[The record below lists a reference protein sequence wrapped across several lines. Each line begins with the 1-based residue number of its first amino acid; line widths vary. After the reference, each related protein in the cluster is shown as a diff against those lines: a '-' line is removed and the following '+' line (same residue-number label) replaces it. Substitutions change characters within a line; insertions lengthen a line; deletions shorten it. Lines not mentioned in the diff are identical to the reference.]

1 MQAVTVSAFGSPD
14 VLRVADV
21 TVPQPGPGQV
31 RVKVH
36 AAAVHPVD
44 LGIRS
49 GLFAELLPDQRR
61 YVLGWDLAGTVD
73 AVGAEVVA
81 FRPGDAVVGLSVWFD
96 SLAGTQ
102 AEFVVLDASGVA
114 AAPKGATWADAAT
127 LPLNALAAVQAL
139 NLMPGSTR
147 SVAITGAAGAV
158 GAFAA
163 ELAVHRGQSVYA
175 VASAQDETFIRGLS
189 ATFVPRSADPAGAI
203 RAVAGGPVDAVLD
216 AAGIGEAALGAVRD
230 GGVFV
235 ATVPPAAPPAQRDIQ
250 VFPMWVKPDGGQ
262 LAELVALAEQGKL
275 TLRVAQTYPLSDAAQ
290 AHARLEKGG
299 VRGRL
304 VLMSVLR
311 DRKELG

>member
-1 MQAVTVSAFGSPD
+1 MQAVTISTFGGPD

-21 TVPQPGPGQV
+21 PVPEPGPGQV
-31 RVKVH
+31 RVNVR

-44 LGIRS
+44 LAIRA
-49 GLFAELLPDQRR
+49 GALAELLPDQPR

-73 AVGAEVVA
+73 AVGAEVAA
-81 FRPGDAVVGLSVWFD
+81 FHPGDAVVGLSVWFG

-102 AEFVVLDASGVA
+102 AEFATLDAASVA
-114 AAPKGATWADAAT
+114 AAPDGASWVEAAT

-139 NLMPGSTR
+139 DLMPQGTR
-147 SVAITGAAGAV
+147 RVAITGAAGAV

-175 VASAQDETFIRGLS
+175 VASPQDEAFIGGLS

-203 RAVAGGPVDAVLD
+203 RAAADGPVDAVLD
-216 AAGIGEAALGAVRD
+216 TAGVGGAALGAVRD
-230 GGVFV
+230 GGALV
-235 ATVPPAAPPAQRDIQ
+235 TTIPPTAPPAERDIRVSALQ
-250 VFPMWVKPDGGQ
+250 VEADGGQ

-275 TLRVAQTYPLSDAAQ
+275 TLRVAQTYPLQDAAV

-299 VRGRL
+299 IRGRL
-304 VLMSVLR
+304 VLTP
-311 DRKELG
+311 